1 MRIAFF
7 LLMVLTA
14 KVFAQ
19 GKTVCFFSMNNEKEF
34 KVFHSFVQK
43 IQNNSSM
50 IKVVEFMK
58 EGSNPSQAFT
68 DLVYS
73 GIHCDGLVISGHHTG
88 SFGGKRASGS
98 IAVSLFEKLSC
109 DEALAPFFFQV
120 KALWLQGCRTLGVK
134 NLLTLDS
141 ADYHMN
147 RVGDVLADD
156 GLEQSFAELN
166 NEFSL
171 TLDQDN
177 PLSSRYQRVFPAA
190 HVMGWTKTAP
200 GEESHSEN
208 SLPYH
213 LAHYIEKSEKVMP
226 VNPLGSMNSNDKQ
239 KFAFYLNK
247 ILSSQ
252 GVDQLLVN
260 SWISQGQDK
269 MYGFNNSDINAF
281 KPLIYSQDGSLQ
293 LAKKIDCDLLNAQNE
308 NDLIKA
314 IDQFLIHPAIY
325 GYSFETL
332 FQVLKPEYKEALRV
346 LQKRSDFLQF
356 LISKI
361 ESKQTGIIRKV
372 EYYAL
377 YKKIAQR
384 SFPMVDQAIMK
395 KTKEYALKAN
405 LDNYD
410 QRDFIQSLFQTLNQN
425 NLTSAE
431 LLQQIILDTKDS
443 YHASVFVLDAL
454 QSSAQPIEFSKDI
467 VLQLLNKPNLDA
479 QVLFDAISVI
489 KEVPGRFNDKH
500 ILFAAL
506 INNPSASSETDAEV
520 IGALTA
526 IREPIQERFALIEFL
541 LKNQKIDKS
550 YKNYVFNF
558 IEKSSTLT
566 VQEKEILT
574 RRYY

>member
-1 MRIAFF
+1 MRV
-7 LLMVLTA
+7 LLVAM
-14 KVFAQ
+14 VFAKLSFAQ
-19 GKTVCFFSMNNEKEF
+19 DKTICFFSMNNEKEF
-34 KVFHSFVQK
+34 KVLNSFVSK
-43 IQNNSSM
+43 IQTDQKK
-50 IKVVEFMK
+50 IQVIEFMSQ
-58 EGSNPSQAFT
+58 GSNPSQAFT
-68 DLVYS
+68 DLVRS
-73 GIHCDGLVISGHHTG
+73 QTHCDGLVISGHHTG

-109 DEALAPFFFQV
+109 NEELAPFFFHI

-200 GEESHSEN
+200 GEESRSEN

-213 LAHYIEKSEKVMP
+213 VAHYIKKTEGIMP
-226 VNPLGSMNSNDKQ
+226 VNPLGTMNLSDKQ
-239 KFAFYLNK
+239 KFSFYLNK
-247 ILSSQ
+247 MLSPL

-260 SWISQGQDK
+260 SWISQGQEK
-269 MYGFNNSDINAF
+269 IYGFNNSDINAF
-281 KPLIYSQDGSLQ
+281 KPLLYSQDGTLQ
-293 LAKKIDCDLLNAQNE
+293 MAKKIDCSLLNARNE
-308 NDLIKA
+308 NELIQA
-314 IDQFLIHPAIY
+314 IDIFLQHPEIY

-332 FQVLKPEYKEALRV
+332 FTALKPHYQNALRV
-346 LQKRSDFLQF
+346 LQKNSSFLSF
-356 LISKI
+356 LVSKI
-361 ESKQTGIIRKV
+361 ESKQTGILRKI

-377 YKKIAQR
+377 YRKIAQR
-384 SFPMVDQAIMK
+384 IFPLVDQAIMK
-395 KTKEYALKAN
+395 KTREYVLKADLN
-405 LDNYD
+405 NYD
-410 QRDFIQSLFQTLNQN
+410 QRDFIQSLFKSLNQN

-443 YHASVFVLDAL
+443 YHASTFVLDAL

-467 VLQLLNKPNLDA
+467 MLQLLNKPDLDIQVLLDA
-479 QVLFDAISVI
+479 TAVL
-489 KEVPGRFNDKH
+489 KEVPNRFTDKH
-500 ILFAAL
+500 IIFTAI
-506 INNPSASSETDAEV
+506 INNPSANSATHAEV

-526 IREPIQERFALIEFL
+526 IKEPILQRFELIDFLFKTTRIDPSDKKYVLNFIQTSLVLKNSEKEALI
-541 LKNQKIDKS
+541 KM
-550 YKNYVFNF
+550 
-558 IEKSSTLT
+558 
-566 VQEKEILT
+566 
-574 RRYY
+574 YY